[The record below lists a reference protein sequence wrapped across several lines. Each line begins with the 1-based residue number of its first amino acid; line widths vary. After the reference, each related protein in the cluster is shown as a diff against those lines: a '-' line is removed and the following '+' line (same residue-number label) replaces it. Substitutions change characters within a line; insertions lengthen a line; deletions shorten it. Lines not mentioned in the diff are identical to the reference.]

1 MFATLKQI
9 TAPTNKD
16 LRKRIYF
23 TLGALLIFII
33 GTNLR
38 VPVSQTK
45 NLTDNLGFLDLL
57 NAMGGG
63 ALKNFSILAL
73 GVSPYITASIV
84 IQLLEMDIV
93 PYFTELSKEG
103 PVGRRKIN
111 QITRYVGIA
120 FAFLQGYAFSYA
132 FMGNASSLDYLYVAV
147 VLTAGTA
154 FCLWLGDQITQKGI
168 GNGISLLIMAG
179 IIATLPNTFISAFR
193 ELIVFSGTGLEI
205 TLGILKFVGFV
216 LAYFL
221 IIVGVIYVSE
231 AERRIPLQY
240 ANRTTGSY
248 GSEQSFLPIKL
259 NTASVMPV
267 IFASSLLAIPST
279 IAAFVSNQGF
289 KDFVSKYLTYTEPVG
304 FVVYIVLIFLFG
316 YFYTFLQLKPDDVA
330 DNLKKNGGYIPGVRP
345 GEDTSRHVRYVLSR
359 ITVTGTI
366 LLIILA
372 IIPIIVQKLTGL
384 SSGGAIGGTGI
395 LIVVGVALETYK
407 QLEGSLATRNY
418 KKSRGRR

>member
-23 TLGALLIFII
+23 TLGALLIFIV

-38 VPVSQTK
+38 VPGTQDITK
-45 NLTDNLGFLDLL
+45 NLGFLELI

-73 GVSPYITASIV
+73 GVSPYITASII
-84 IQLLEMDIV
+84 IQLLQMDII

-103 PVGRRKIN
+103 PVGRQKLN
-111 QITRYVGIA
+111 KITRYIGIG

-132 FMGNASSLDYLYVAV
+132 FLGNASSLSYFYVATI
-147 VLTAGTA
+147 LTAGTA

-168 GNGISLLIMAG
+168 GNGVSLMIMAG
-179 IIATLPNTFISAFR
+179 IIASLPSTFISAFN
-193 ELIVFSGTGLEI
+193 ELIVTSGTTGQV
-205 TLGILKFVGFV
+205 TMGILKFVGFV
-216 LAYFL
+216 LAYF
-221 IIVGVIYVSE
+221 IIIIGVIYVQE

-267 IFASSLLAIPST
+267 IFASSLMSIPAT
-279 IAAFVSNQGF
+279 IANFANKPGLTKFVETYL
-289 KDFVSKYLTYTEPVG
+289 DYSKPIG
-304 FVVYIVLIFLFG
+304 FVIYILLIFVFG

-330 DNLKKNGGYIPGVRP
+330 DNLQKNGGYVPGIRP
-345 GEDTSRHVRYVLSR
+345 GKDTSKYISYVLSR
-359 ITVTGTI
+359 ITITGTI

-372 IIPIIVQKLTGL
+372 IIPIVLQKLTGMTQT
-384 SSGGAIGGTGI
+384 GAIGGTGI

-407 QLEGSLATRNY
+407 QLEGSLATRGY
-418 KKSRGRR
+418 KKTRSRR

>member
-16 LRKRIYF
+16 LRRRIYF

-45 NLTDNLGFLDLL
+45 NITDNLGFLDLL

-73 GVSPYITASIV
+73 GVSPYITASIIV
-84 IQLLEMDIV
+84 QLLEMDII
-93 PYFTELSKEG
+93 PYFSELSKEG
-103 PVGRRKIN
+103 PVGRRKLN
-111 QITRYVGIA
+111 QITRYIGIA

-132 FMGNASSLDYLYVAV
+132 FMGNASSTDYLYVAI

-154 FCLWLGDQITQKGI
+154 FSLWLGDQITQKGI
-168 GNGISLLIMAG
+168 GNGISLMIMAG
-179 IIATLPNTFISAFR
+179 IIATLPNMFITAFN
-193 ELIVFSGTGLEI
+193 ELILAESGSLAF
-205 TLGILKFVGFV
+205 GILKFVGFV

-221 IIVGVIYVSE
+221 IIIGVIYVSE

-267 IFASSLLAIPST
+267 IFASSLLAIPAT
-279 IAAFVSNQGF
+279 VATFINNEGF
-289 KDFVSKYLTYTEPVG
+289 KNFVDTYLNYTQPVG
-304 FVVYIVLIFLFG
+304 LVIYIILIFLFG
-316 YFYTFLQLKPDDVA
+316 YFYTLLQLKPTDVA

-345 GEDTSRHVRYVLSR
+345 GDETSKYVKFVLSR

-384 SSGGAIGGTGI
+384 SSAGAIGGTGI

>member
-1 MFATLKQI
+1 MFANLKQI

-23 TLGALLIFII
+23 TLGALLIFIV

-45 NLTDNLGFLDLL
+45 NLTENLGFLDLL

-84 IQLLEMDIV
+84 IQLLEMDII
-93 PYFTELSKEG
+93 PYFAELSKEG
-103 PVGRRKIN
+103 PVGRRKLN
-111 QITRYVGIA
+111 QITRYAGIV

-147 VLTAGTA
+147 ILTAGTA
-154 FCLWLGDQITQKGI
+154 FSLWLGDQITQKGI
-168 GNGISLLIMAG
+168 GNGISLMIMAG
-179 IIATLPNTFISAFR
+179 IIATLPNTFIVAFN
-193 ELIVFSGTGLEI
+193 ELVLSGDVLW
-205 TLGILKFVGFV
+205 LGILKFVGFI

-221 IIVGVIYVSE
+221 IIIGVIYVSE

-267 IFASSLLAIPST
+267 IFASSLLAIPAT
-279 IAAFVSNQGF
+279 IATFVNNTGF
-289 KDFVSKYLTYTEPVG
+289 KNFVDNYLSYTKPVG

-345 GEDTSRHVRYVLSR
+345 GADTSKHIRFVLSR

-372 IIPIIVQKLTGL
+372 IIPIVVQQLTGL

-418 KKSRGRR
+418 KKSRGRRNA

>member
-1 MFATLKQI
+1 
-9 TAPTNKD
+9 
-16 LRKRIYF
+16 
-23 TLGALLIFII
+23 
-33 GTNLR
+33 
-38 VPVSQTK
+38 
-45 NLTDNLGFLDLL
+45 
-57 NAMGGG
+57 
-63 ALKNFSILAL
+63 
-73 GVSPYITASIV
+73 
-84 IQLLEMDIV
+84 
-93 PYFTELSKEG
+93 
-103 PVGRRKIN
+103 
-111 QITRYVGIA
+111 
-120 FAFLQGYAFSYA
+120 
-132 FMGNASSLDYLYVAV
+132 MGNASSLDYLYVAV

-168 GNGISLLIMAG
+168 GNGISLMIMAG
-179 IIATLPNTFISAFR
+179 IIATLPNTFITAFN
-193 ELIVFSGTGLEI
+193 ELVLGGGVLW
-205 TLGILKFVGFV
+205 LGILKFVGFV

-267 IFASSLLAIPST
+267 IFASSLLAIPAT

-289 KDFVSKYLTYTEPVG
+289 KDFVNEYLTYTKPVG
-304 FVVYIVLIFLFG
+304 FVIYIILIFLFG
-316 YFYTFLQLKPDDVA
+316 YFYTFLQLKPSDVA

-345 GEDTSRHVRYVLSR
+345 GEDTAKHVKFVLSR

-372 IIPIIVQKLTGL
+372 IIPIVVQQLTGL
-384 SSGGAIGGTGI
+384 TAGGAIGGTGI

>member
-1 MFATLKQI
+1 MFALLKQI
-9 TAPTNKD
+9 KAPTNKD

-23 TLGALLIFII
+23 TLGALLIFIV
-33 GTNLR
+33 GTNIR

-45 NLTDNLGFLDLL
+45 NLTDNLGFLELL

-84 IQLLEMDIV
+84 IQLLQMDII

-103 PVGRRKIN
+103 PVGRRKLN
-111 QITRYVGIA
+111 QITRYIGIA

-154 FCLWLGDQITQKGI
+154 FSLWLGDQITQKGV
-168 GNGISLLIMAG
+168 GNGISLMIMAG
-179 IIATLPNTFISAFR
+179 IIATLPNTFITAFN
-193 ELIVFSGTGLEI
+193 ELVLNSSVLY
-205 TLGILKFVGFV
+205 LGILKFVGFV

-221 IIVGVIYVSE
+221 IIIGVIYVSE

-279 IAAFVSNQGF
+279 IAAFVNNQGF
-289 KDFVSKYLTYTEPVG
+289 KNFVENYLSYTKPVG
-304 FVVYIVLIFLFG
+304 LVIYIILIFLFG
-316 YFYTFLQLKPDDVA
+316 YFYTFLQLKPSDVA

-345 GEDTSRHVRYVLSR
+345 GDETAKHVKFVLSR

-372 IIPIIVQKLTGL
+372 IIPIIVQNLTGL
-384 SSGGAIGGTGI
+384 SSAGAIGGTGI

-407 QLEGSLATRNY
+407 QLEGSLATRTY
-418 KKSRGRR
+418 KKTRGRR

>member
-23 TLGALLIFII
+23 TLGALLIFIV

-38 VPVSQTK
+38 VPGTQDITK
-45 NLTDNLGFLDLL
+45 NLGFLELI

-73 GVSPYITASIV
+73 GVSPYITASII
-84 IQLLEMDIV
+84 IQLLQMDII
-93 PYFTELSKEG
+93 PYFSELSKEG
-103 PVGRRKIN
+103 PVGRQKLN
-111 QITRYVGIA
+111 KITRYIGIG

-132 FMGNASSLDYLYVAV
+132 FLGNASSLSYFYVATI
-147 VLTAGTA
+147 LTAGTA
-154 FCLWLGDQITQKGI
+154 FSLWLGDQITQKGI
-168 GNGISLLIMAG
+168 GNGVSLMIMAG
-179 IIATLPNTFISAFR
+179 IIASLPSTFITAFN
-193 ELIVFSGTGLEI
+193 ELIVTSGTTGQI
-205 TLGILKFVGFV
+205 ALGIGKFVGFV
-216 LAYFL
+216 LAYF
-221 IIVGVIYVSE
+221 IIIIGVIYVQE

-267 IFASSLLAIPST
+267 IFASSLMSIPST
-279 IAAFVSNQGF
+279 IANFANKEGLTNFVNTYL
-289 KDFVSKYLTYTEPVG
+289 DYSKPIG
-304 FVVYIVLIFLFG
+304 FVIYILLIFLFG

-330 DNLKKNGGYIPGVRP
+330 ENLQKNGGYIPGIRP
-345 GEDTSRHVRYVLSR
+345 GKDTSKYISYVLSR
-359 ITVTGTI
+359 ITITGTV

-372 IIPIIVQKLTGL
+372 IIPIVLQKLTGMTAT
-384 SSGGAIGGTGI
+384 GAIGGTGI

-407 QLEGSLATRNY
+407 QLEGSLATRGY
-418 KKSRGRR
+418 KKARSRR